1 MESIFSVDLGV
12 DSSVC
17 GTMSGQN
24 SNSNL
29 IGQLGFLQQFLPLG
43 TVTGQTLRNLPPPVQ
58 TTVLQTGN
66 VVPPSSPA
74 WHHSVA
80 GHEQSVETLD
90 QGQSRT
96 EQQAATQIGC
106 GSTYTYMI
114 KLINPKRKS
123 DFTIRNWYDV
133 GEKFDTISDLKCKLM
148 ATFSDELSAKTFQ
161 LGYLEPPSQAKRW
174 LQEQR
179 DLDGMYTIFPP
190 GTKITL
196 WCEKALCKETTEAE
210 VTEPPSKRKAQTAR
224 DKSEEELDEIFGK
237 LKEKHPNIETVK
249 LRLWGKL
256 IQSGH
261 HDSYE
266 APPDIPLLSGSV
278 KKMPPKEG
286 VADMIAGAA
295 TAIVKAINNPT
306 KEKSPTKVH
315 GLSPL
320 KAMSIRRSCL
330 DDLKRVKELV
340 EDNILTEAEFAEK
353 DCILKTLRGLGK

>member
-1 MESIFSVDLGV
+1 
-12 DSSVC
+12 
-17 GTMSGQN
+17 MSGQN
-24 SNSNL
+24 SNNNL
-29 IGQLGFLQQFLPLG
+29 IGQLGLLQQFLSLG
-43 TVTGQTLRNLPPPVQ
+43 TVAGQANQALRNLPPSVQ
-58 TTVLQTGN
+58 TSTVLQTGN
-66 VVPPSSPA
+66 VVPPSS
-74 WHHSVA
+74 HGTVQSRKF

-90 QGQSRT
+90 QGQCRT
-96 EQQAATQIGC
+96 EQQAATQIG

-123 DFTIRNWYDV
+123 DFTIRNWYDI
-133 GEKFDTISDLKCKLM
+133 GKKFDTISDLKRKLM
-148 ATFSDELSAKTFQ
+148 ATFSDELSAETFQ

-196 WCEKALCKETTEAE
+196 WCEKAFCKEAIEAE

-237 LKEKHPNIETVK
+237 LKEKHPNIEAVK

-266 APPDIPLLSGSV
+266 APPDIPLLTGTV
-278 KKMPPKEG
+278 KKKPPKEG
-286 VADMIAGAA
+286 VADIIAGAA

-306 KEKSPTKVH
+306 KEKSPTKVQ

-320 KAMSIRRSCL
+320 KAVSIRRSCL

-340 EDNILTEAEFAEK
+340 EDNILTEAEFTEEK
-353 DCILKTLRGLGK
+353 DRILKTLRGLGK